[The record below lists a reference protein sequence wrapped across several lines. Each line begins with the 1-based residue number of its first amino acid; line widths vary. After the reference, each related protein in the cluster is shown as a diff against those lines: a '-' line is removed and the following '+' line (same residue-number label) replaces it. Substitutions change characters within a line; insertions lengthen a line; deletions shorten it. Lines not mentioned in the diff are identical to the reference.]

1 MSAPSLFDQLLV
13 RSGWSSSGD
22 DPQPIVPR
30 VDRRSPDS
38 LLSRE
43 HDALCRNATDPL
55 EIAAG
60 LEAAGISDR
69 HARASYGAA
78 TVFELA
84 EKLYDQVPRRILAT
98 PLANPWERPKR
109 ELMARGLVYA
119 LPGLLLVAS
128 AQRLVATDAMM
139 MLLLVSVVMAGV
151 NQALARLYYALLGRG
166 QQSAAASLLGYAL
179 VGSAVVGATVG
190 SLLATVGAVSL
201 RVAAVSTLAIIY
213 LVSAT
218 VVLLL
223 DRHGLLLRLLA
234 PAVVI
239 SLFSMF
245 LPPHLLPLAAAGAA
259 EVVRIAGSL
268 SVVGAFVAAWCL
280 ARELSGPEG
289 PARAVSL
296 TLGDLA
302 DCLVLFAHGCLS
314 MILLSLIPL
323 TSLRTGSGTP
333 EALGPVMLPAMLS
346 LGVAEVH
353 LYGFRHRVTLLLS
366 GGSVSPFAHAV
377 RMHLLS
383 RLKSYALVLVALTAA
398 VAVVAHRSFEAN
410 AGASGHLLTYLLLCL
425 ALFVASLL
433 VSTGHVRKVAI
444 IEVAALILDVML
456 SHLSIGLAPMTSA
469 TAHVVSAGAL
479 TAMMLV
485 FGWTLLGRVVS
496 YR

>member
-1 MSAPSLFDQLLV
+1 MSAPSLFDQLLG
-13 RSGWSSSGD
+13 RSEWASAGGN
-22 DPQPIVPR
+22 PQPIVHPK
-30 VDRRSPDS
+30 DRRSPDS

-69 HARASYGAA
+69 RARALYGAA

-84 EKLYDQVPRRILAT
+84 EQLYHQVPRRIIAA

-128 AQRLVATDAMM
+128 AQHLVATDAMM
-139 MLLLVSVVMAGV
+139 MLLLVSVVIAGA
-151 NQALARLYYALLGRG
+151 NQALARLYYALLGRL
-166 QQSAAASLLGYAL
+166 QPAAAASLLGYAL
-179 VGSAVVGATVG
+179 VASAVVGTTVG
-190 SLLATVGAVSL
+190 SLAATVGAVSL
-201 RVAAVSTLAIIY
+201 RGAAVSALAVVY

-234 PAVVI
+234 PAVAI

-245 LPPHLLPLAAAGAA
+245 VPPHLLPLAAARV
-259 EVVRIAGSL
+259 EDVVSIAGSL

-289 PARAVSL
+289 PSRAVAL

-333 EALGPVMLPAMLS
+333 AALGPVMLPAMLS

-353 LYGFRHRVTLLLS
+353 LYGFRHRVAGLLS
-366 GGSVSPFAHAV
+366 GSSVSPFAHAV

-383 RLKSYALVLVALTAA
+383 RVKSYALVLVVLTAA
-398 VAVVAHRSFEAN
+398 VAVVGRRSLEAN
-410 AGASGHLLTYLLLCL
+410 AEASGHLLTYLLLCL
-425 ALFVASLL
+425 ALFVGSLL
-433 VSTGHVRKVAI
+433 VSTGHVRTVVI
-444 IEVAALILDVML
+444 IEAAALILDVML
-456 SHLSIGLAPMTSA
+456 SHISIGLAPLTSA
-469 TAHVVSAGAL
+469 AAHVGSAGAL

-485 FGWTLLGRVVS
+485 LGWTRLGRVVS